1 MIIRLHQYASMHFY
15 AFVIF
20 IEVGLSI
27 LIIHLRTLKTP
38 QNGRFQRE
46 KV

>member
-1 MIIRLHQYASMHFY
+1 M
-15 AFVIF
+15 
-20 IEVGLSI
+20 
-27 LIIHLRTLKTP
+27 KTP